1 MTADFDISIRI
12 VMRDGQRTSLPGKK
26 GTVVTAANKNVAL
39 CNVDGNVYAMDDTC
53 LTKDPRWGWDLD
65 GKRLSPVVRTVG
77 AMT

>member
-53 LTKDPRWGWDLD
+53 LTKDPRWGWDASTVRDCHLSFA
-65 GKRLSPVVRTVG
+65 RL
-77 AMT
+77 AL